1 MRRNRSNLVDS
12 SRSSMGE
19 DDLRRIYVEYRLL
32 EDTAKVLQARLE
44 LLNSALNEVI
54 LASSTLK
61 GLREVEGEGEALIPV
76 GGGSFI
82 RVKLAQIDKAIV
94 GVGAGVCVEK
104 GLEEAIH
111 DFRGRQGDIERMM
124 ASVQEQLTRVLNEME
139 ERRKALAA
147 LTQKREDVVR
157 KPEG

>member
-1 MRRNRSNLVDS
+1 
-12 SRSSMGE
+12 
-19 DDLRRIYVEYRLL
+19 
-32 EDTAKVLQARLE
+32 
-44 LLNSALNEVI
+44 
-54 LASSTLK
+54 
-61 GLREVEGEGEALIPV
+61 
-76 GGGSFI
+76 
-82 RVKLAQIDKAIV
+82 LAQIDKAIV

>member
-19 DDLRRIYVEYRLL
+19 DDLRRIYVEYRVL

-76 GGGSFI
+76 GGGS
-82 RVKLAQIDKAIV
+82 
-94 GVGAGVCVEK
+94 
-104 GLEEAIH
+104 
-111 DFRGRQGDIERMM
+111 
-124 ASVQEQLTRVLNEME
+124 
-139 ERRKALAA
+139 
-147 LTQKREDVVR
+147 
-157 KPEG
+157 